1 MKFLAALAAL
11 VASAQAGI
19 IGYAGLPAGHIGY
32 AGVPAGPAIVPGPQV
47 VGALATG
54 PNVLPSRAAVPAPYT
69 IEEAPIVNTHVEPV
83 EQWALSIN
91 F

>member
-19 IGYAGLPAGHIGY
+19 IGYAGLPAGH
-32 AGVPAGPAIVPGPQV
+32 IVPGPQV

-69 IEEAPIVNTHVEPV
+69 IEEAPIVNTRVEPV

-91 F
+91 W

>member
-1 MKFLAALAAL
+1 MGFFINLCICFFFQFLAALAAL

-19 IGYAGLPAGHIGY
+19 IGYAGL
-32 AGVPAGPAIVPGPQV
+32 PAGPAIVPGPQV

-69 IEEAPIVNTHVEPV
+69 IEEAPIVNTRVEPV
-83 EQWALSIN
+83 E
-91 F
+91 

>member
-19 IGYAGLPAGHIGY
+19 IGYAGLPAG
-32 AGVPAGPAIVPGPQV
+32 PVPGPQI

-91 F
+91 W

>member
-19 IGYAGLPAGHIGY
+19 IGYAGLPAG
-32 AGVPAGPAIVPGPQV
+32 PVPGPQI

-69 IEEAPIVNTHVEPV
+69 IEEAPIVNTRVEPV

-91 F
+91 W

>member
-19 IGYAGLPAGHIGY
+19 IGL
-32 AGVPAGPAIVPGPQV
+32 PAGPAIVPGPQV

-69 IEEAPIVNTHVEPV
+69 IEEAPIVNTRVEPV

-91 F
+91 W